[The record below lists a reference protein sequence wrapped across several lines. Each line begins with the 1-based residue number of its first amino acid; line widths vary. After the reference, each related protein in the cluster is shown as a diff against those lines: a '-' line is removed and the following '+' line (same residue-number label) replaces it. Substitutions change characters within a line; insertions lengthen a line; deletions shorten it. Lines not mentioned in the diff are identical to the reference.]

1 MNSEKTTTYTAEQTE
16 YIVSEY
22 LAGVAVEAIALAQG
36 KSVRSVIAKLS
47 REGVYVAKA
56 KGPGVART
64 TKAVM
69 VAAIAAH
76 FNADMETMGSLEKA
90 SHEALAVLFE
100 GTKIST

>member
-1 MNSEKTTTYTAEQTE
+1 MNTEKTTTYTPEQTE
-16 YIVSEY
+16 FVVGEY
-22 LAGVAVEAIALAQG
+22 LAGVEVEAIALSQG

-56 KGPGVART
+56 KGPGVARV

-76 FNADMETMGSLEKA
+76 YNASVETMSSLEKA

-100 GTKIST
+100 GVKIST

>member
-1 MNSEKTTTYTAEQTE
+1 MTTEKVVSYTPEQTE
-16 YIVSEY
+16 YVVAEY
-22 LAGVAVEAIALAQG
+22 LAGAAVEAIALAQG

-56 KGPGVART
+56 KGPGVGRV
-64 TKAVM
+64 TKSVM

-76 FNADMETMGSLEKA
+76 FGADMFVMGSLEKA

-100 GTKIST
+100 GVKIST

>member
-1 MNSEKTTTYTAEQTE
+1 MTTEKIVSYTVEQAEQL
-16 YIVSEY
+16 VAQY
-22 LAGVAVEAIALAQG
+22 LAGEAVEAIALAMG

-56 KGPGVART
+56 KGQSVGRT

-76 FNADMETMGSLEKA
+76 FGADVAVMSSLEKA

-100 GTKIST
+100 GVKIST